1 MTVLG
6 IIAADEVAGL
16 RCAQCDRPA
25 PTDPDL
31 LRGWRHSELMT
42 SPVDDLIV
50 RMLLCP
56 ACLEEDH
63 TGDFESYPSD

>member
-1 MTVLG
+1 MSVIG
-6 IIAADEVAGL
+6 IPTADEVAGL
-16 RCAQCDRPA
+16 RCAQCDRIA

-42 SPVDDLIV
+42 SPLNDLIV

-56 ACLEEDH
+56 ACLEDDH
-63 TGDFESYPSD
+63 TGDFESTGSD